1 MSEWSFMIMA
11 AGRGSRLG
19 GTPKQF
25 RFLGGHP
32 MWEWSFDLALSLGI
46 EEIVLVLPEDW
57 DERLY
62 PVRTR
67 EGLSIVR
74 GGCTRSL
81 SVRNGIASVRSNKV
95 LIHDGARPFAKSSMC
110 EKIMSAVSKNT
121 GAIPLLPVKDALKR
135 VSVDDVVKAMD
146 CSGIRITQTPQGF
159 PREGLLKALSLSSE
173 EVRDEAEPWISNGG
187 VIVPV
192 EGDEMNFKVT
202 TEGDWEM
209 ATYLAGRDSAGEIRT
224 GIGFDVHPLVPGRS
238 LVLGGVEVPSPMGLE
253 GHSDAD
259 LICHGISDA
268 ILGAAGLP
276 DIGRVFPACDDSY
289 RDADSYELLR
299 EVVSKVE
306 ECGWSIVW
314 LDVVLHAQIPRIGE
328 TVIDIIRNLDSIWND
343 GIRRVN
349 LKVKSG
355 EGVGSVGSGH
365 CMMCYAVATIKKN
378 SMGLHKAANP
388 L

>member
-1 MSEWSFMIMA
+1 MSEWAFIIMA
-11 AGRGSRLG
+11 AGSGSRLG

-25 RFLGGHP
+25 RSLGGRP
-32 MWEWSFDLALSLGI
+32 MWEWSFDLARNLGI

-57 DERLY
+57 DDRVY

-67 EGLSIVR
+67 EGLSIIR
-74 GGCTRSL
+74 GGRTRSL
-81 SVRNGIASVRSNKV
+81 SVRNGIASVRSNKL
-95 LIHDGARPFAKSSMC
+95 LIHDGARPFAKISMC
-110 EKIMSAVSKNT
+110 ERIMSAVSRDT
-121 GAIPLLPVKDALKR
+121 GAIPLLPARDALKK
-135 VSVDDVVKAMD
+135 VSVDDVVKTMD
-146 CSGIRITQTPQGF
+146 RSDIRMTQTPQGF

-173 EVRDEAEPWISNGG
+173 EARDEAEPWISNGG

-202 TEGDWEM
+202 TEGNWEM
-209 ATYLAGRDSAGEIRT
+209 ATCLADRNSAGEIRT

-238 LVLGGVEVPSPMGLE
+238 LVLGGVPVSSPMGLE

-276 DIGRVFPACDDSY
+276 DIGRLFPACDDAY

-299 EVVSKVE
+299 KVVSKVE

-314 LDVVLHAQIPRIGE
+314 LDVVLHAQLPRIGE
-328 TVIDIIRNLDSIWND
+328 TVIDITRNLDSIWND
-343 GIRRVN
+343 GVRRVN

-365 CMMCYAVATIKKN
+365 CMMCYAVATIKKHIH
-378 SMGLHKAANP
+378 GVA
-388 L
+388 